1 MGIALAFA
9 IIISPALLTFC
20 GIQNQNTLK
29 MRLAGGR
36 VLYVKL
42 ISLRAESLVLI
53 KDFYLN
59 GAKRPS
65 ACHLHFLS
73 TF

>member
-29 MRLAGGR
+29 MRLAGGP

-42 ISLRAESLVLI
+42 TSLRAESLVLL
-53 KDFYLN
+53 KDFYLS
-59 GAKRPS
+59 GAK
-65 ACHLHFLS
+65 
-73 TF
+73 

>member
-1 MGIALAFA
+1 MGTALAFA
-9 IIISPALLTFC
+9 IIIYPALLTFC

-42 ISLRAESLVLI
+42 ASLRAESLVLL

-59 GAKRPS
+59 GAK
-65 ACHLHFLS
+65 
-73 TF
+73 